1 MKVRSLLLFLSIP
14 CLLLPVMSCSAPD
27 HAPDER
33 YFLVASNIK
42 VAYWQAVKDGFMK
55 LASQYR
61 VKAEVVG
68 PDTYDPKG
76 ELSEFQR
83 VAKTKPAGILV
94 SAADAELMKG
104 AIDSAIDSGVPVIT
118 IDSDSPASKRLT
130 FIGTNNYTAGQL
142 GARELVKRSN
152 GKGNFV
158 VFTMPGQENLNERL
172 KGYKDVLSDHPAMKI
187 LDVVDFKGD
196 PRVAFDTANDLMTK
210 KKAQV
215 DGFICLEA
223 LAGQEVADVLSRAN
237 VTGKIVMAMD
247 TNDETLNYIKK
258 GGIAATI
265 AQKPFTMAYVGLEML
280 DLVHHHMPKSL
291 GEDWAQDPFSIYP
304 SLIDTGATLI
314 TKDNVDQFLKS
325 REASKQQ

>member
-1 MKVRSLLLFLSIP
+1 
-14 CLLLPVMSCSAPD
+14 MSCSAPE

-42 VAYWQAVKDGFMK
+42 VAYWQAVKNGFMK
-55 LASQYR
+55 LAAQYR

-68 PDTYDPKG
+68 PDTYDPQA

-83 VAKTKPAGILV
+83 VARTKPAGILV
-94 SAADAELMKG
+94 SAADPELMKG
-104 AIDSAIDSGVPVIT
+104 AIDSAIDSGVPVMT
-118 IDSDSPASKRLT
+118 IDSDAPGSKRLT
-130 FIGTNNYTAGQL
+130 FIGTNNYAAGQL

-158 VFTMPGQENLNERL
+158 VFTMPGQENLVERL

-187 LDVVDFKGD
+187 QDVVDFKGD

-210 KKAQV
+210 KKGQV

-223 LAGQEVADVLSRAN
+223 LAGQEVADVLSRGN
-237 VTGKIVMAMD
+237 ITGKIVMAMD

-258 GGIAATI
+258 GGIAATV

-291 GEDWAQDPFSIYP
+291 SGDWAQDPFSIYP
-304 SLIDTGATLI
+304 NLIDTGATLV

>member
-1 MKVRSLLLFLSIP
+1 
-14 CLLLPVMSCSAPD
+14 MSCSAPE

-42 VAYWQAVKDGFMK
+42 VAYWQAVKDGFMR

-68 PDTYDPKG
+68 PDTYDPQG

-130 FIGTNNYTAGQL
+130 FIGTNNYAAGQL

-158 VFTMPGQENLNERL
+158 VFTMPGQENLVERL
-172 KGYKDVLSDHPAMKI
+172 KGYKDVLADHPAMKI
-187 LDVVDFKGD
+187 QDVIDFKGD

-210 KKAQV
+210 KKGQV

-223 LAGQEVADVLSRAN
+223 LAGQEVADVLSRGN

-258 GGIAATI
+258 GGIAATV

-291 GEDWAQDPFSIYP
+291 SEDWAQDPFSIYP
-304 SLIDTGATLI
+304 SLIDTGATLV
-314 TKDNVDQFLKS
+314 TKENVDQFLKA
-325 REASKQQ
+325 RQASKQP